1 MYNCNLTH
9 NNLMHDSFAV
19 FEFRKLN
26 DQVNFNCLIPF
37 QYDFVETGL
46 NRAVRLL
53 KAMYID
59 KIDLNT

>member
-1 MYNCNLTH
+1 MTHLQSLNLE
-9 NNLMHDSFAV
+9 NYI
-19 FEFRKLN
+19 N